1 MTNKWVLASR
11 PTTLAAGV
19 APVLV
24 GSASAFRDS
33 VAAVIPFVV
42 ILVCAL
48 AIQVGVNFANDL
60 ADAHKGADT
69 EARIGPM
76 RTVSSGLIRP
86 AEMKLGIV
94 VAFGVAALGGIYLTW
109 YAGWVIAAIGVVSII
124 AALGYTGGPVPYGY
138 YGLGEVF
145 VFIFFGLVA
154 TAGTRYV
161 YDMSVS
167 SAAWTGGV
175 VMGLL
180 AAAILQANNIRDIDT
195 DREARKW
202 TVAVLI
208 GRSYARKLFVVTL
221 FLAYFTIL
229 FGSLTGL
236 LPPMGVIALVG
247 VPLGIP
253 LVQTIYRTTE
263 GPELISVL
271 KGTAQLQILTAVM
284 LSLGILF

>member
-109 YAGWVIAAIGVVSII
+109 YAGWVIAAIGAVSII

-208 GRSYARKLFVVTL
+208 GRSNARKLFVVTL